1 LIVIKRFLSSPG
13 KVLSTVALLSLIVS
27 LGFGFAMGLGKPM
40 DGDAYYFY
48 QLAESLS
55 RNTGYVIHD
64 GFWPEDPSMRRLP
77 GWPFMVSV
85 VMRALPFIS
94 GEVAMRSLALVLHA
108 VASVFVAAIALR
120 LFRHGLV
127 ALVAGA
133 VSTLHPAGLFAA
145 HEGLSESAF
154 VALAAAGTLLLLANL
169 PISAKQASGETRPMR
184 RSSIGMLF
192 GFLLLGLS
200 CLVRANFVL
209 WIAFFAA
216 SYGLVILRRRS
227 LGTLGLLVV
236 GGLLFALPPL
246 TWAARNYQICGHFPA
261 FSALRGQTF
270 YGGNNAVVAN
280 DKAFWGYWVFP
291 NQIPGET
298 PMVELAQRMT
308 EYEVDCYYYE
318 RGQRFVRENAR
329 SMPVLLVGKLVRAYV
344 PIPWGR
350 SFPSYASNAFRLV
363 FMIAAI
369 QGFVLFWRRTDAR
382 YLWVVGSMVATS
394 VATVLVFYGY
404 SRFAYT
410 VEIFFIPFVSAGVC
424 RVIWRSYGS
433 PALESEL

>member
-1 LIVIKRFLSSPG
+1 
-13 KVLSTVALLSLIVS
+13 
-27 LGFGFAMGLGKPM
+27 
-40 DGDAYYFY
+40 
-48 QLAESLS
+48 
-55 RNTGYVIHD
+55 
-64 GFWPEDPSMRRLP
+64 
-77 GWPFMVSV
+77 
-85 VMRALPFIS
+85 
-94 GEVAMRSLALVLHA
+94 RSLALVLHA
-108 VASVFVAAIALR
+108 VASLFVTAIALR
-120 LFRHGLV
+120 LFRNGLI

-133 VSTLHPAGLFAA
+133 VSVIHPAGLFAA

-154 VALAAAGTLLLLANL
+154 VALAAAGTLLLLTHL
-169 PISAKQASGETRPMR
+169 PASFTQASAEERLMR
-184 RSSIGMLF
+184 RSSFGILF

-209 WIAFFAA
+209 WIIFFAA
-216 SYGLVILRRRS
+216 SYGLVVLRRRS
-227 LGTLGLLVV
+227 LGALALLAV
-236 GGLLFALPPL
+236 GGLLFTLPPL
-246 TWAARNYQICGHFPA
+246 TWAARNYELCGHFPA

-270 YGGNNAVVAN
+270 YGGNNIVVAR

-298 PMVELAQRMT
+298 PMVELAQSMT

-318 RGQRFVRENAR
+318 RGKRFVRENAR
-329 SMPVLLVGKLVRAYV
+329 AMPVLLVGKLVRAYV

-363 FMIAAI
+363 FMLAAI
-369 QGFVLFWRRTDAR
+369 HGLVFFWRRTDAR
-382 YLWVVGSMVATS
+382 YLWLMGSMVATS

-424 RVIWRSYGS
+424 RVIWKSYCG
-433 PALESEL
+433 PALESESSTFKR